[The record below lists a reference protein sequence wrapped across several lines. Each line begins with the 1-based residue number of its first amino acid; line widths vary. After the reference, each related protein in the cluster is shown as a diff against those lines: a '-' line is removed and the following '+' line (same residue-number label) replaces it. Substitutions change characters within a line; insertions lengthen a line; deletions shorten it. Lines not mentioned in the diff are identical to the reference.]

1 MINKL
6 QEQQVTDYL
15 ILHRLPLDILLEV
28 KDHMISQISDIQI
41 NENLSFDEAFHK
53 TQKLWE
59 SEFKM
64 TTYSVFYSEKI
75 PVIVKNIV
83 KAKYNR
89 ILKKSV
95 LYALISFGI
104 NLLLIYVSSS
114 QEMYTD
120 FFRGQNVLFLL
131 APALV
136 WAFNYKIRKYVKRDF
151 KYKGRSFYS
160 IYQQN
165 IGIMVVSTT
174 TMAQLVAKNG
184 RYAYLLFR
192 TDHPGNLVY
201 ALVTLM
207 FPFLAQIIVIFGIL
221 NFFEHKKTLK
231 KLSVF
236 VAE

>member
-1 MINKL
+1 MSK
-6 QEQQVTDYL
+6 EQLDLIRDYL
-15 ILHRLPLDILLEV
+15 IFQKLPLDILLEV
-28 KDHMISQISDIQI
+28 EDHMASQVLDIQK
-41 NENLSFDEAFHK
+41 NENIGFDEAFLK

-59 SEFKM
+59 NEFKM
-64 TTYSVFYSEKI
+64 TTYSAFYSEKI
-75 PVIVKNIV
+75 PVIVKKIV

-89 ILKKSV
+89 ILKKSL

-104 NLLLIYVSSS
+104 NLLFIYVSNS

-120 FFRGQNVLFLL
+120 FFRGQNLLFLL

-165 IGIMVVSTT
+165 IGIMVATT
-174 TMAQLVAKNG
+174 SAMAQIVAKDG
-184 RYAYLLFR
+184 KHAYLLFR
-192 TDHPGNLVY
+192 MNDMGDTFLS
-201 ALVTLM
+201 LLTLF
-207 FPFLAQIIVIFGIL
+207 FPFLIQMTVIFGIL

-236 VAE
+236 VAN

>member
-1 MINKL
+1 MNK
-6 QEQQVTDYL
+6 EQLDLIRDYL
-15 ILHRLPLDILLEV
+15 IFQKLPLDILLEV
-28 KDHMISQISDIQI
+28 EDHMASQVLDIQK
-41 NENLSFDEAFHK
+41 NEDISFDEAFLK

-75 PVIVKNIV
+75 PVIVKKIV

-95 LYALISFGI
+95 FYALISFFV
-104 NLLLIYVSSS
+104 NLLLIYISNS
-114 QEMYTD
+114 QETYTNL
-120 FFRGQNVLFLL
+120 FRLQNVLFLL

-136 WAFNYKIRKYVKRDF
+136 WAFNYKIRKYVKRGF

-184 RYAYLLFR
+184 KYAYLLFK
-192 TDHPGNLVY
+192 TDHLGNLVY
-201 ALVTLM
+201 ALVTLV
-207 FPFLAQIIVIFGIL
+207 FPFLTQIIVIFGIL

>member
-1 MINKL
+1 MNK
-6 QEQQVTDYL
+6 EQLDLIRDYL
-15 ILHRLPLDILLEV
+15 IFQKLPLDILLEV
-28 KDHMISQISDIQI
+28 EDHMASQILDIQK
-41 NENLSFDEAFHK
+41 NEDVSFDEAFLK

-59 SEFKM
+59 NEFKM
-64 TTYSVFYSEKI
+64 TTYSAFYSEKI
-75 PVIVKNIV
+75 PVIVKKIT

-95 LYALISFGI
+95 FYALISFGI

-120 FFRGQNVLFLL
+120 FFREQNLLFLL

-136 WAFNYKIRKYVKRDF
+136 WVFNYKIRKYIKKDF

-160 IYQQN
+160 MYQQN

-184 RYAYLLFR
+184 KYAYLLFK
-192 TDHPGNLVY
+192 TDHPGSLVY
-201 ALVTLM
+201 ALVTLL
-207 FPFLAQIIVIFGIL
+207 FPFLAQIAVIFGIL
-221 NFFEHKKTLK
+221 IFFEHKKTLK

-236 VAE
+236 IAE

>member
-1 MINKL
+1 MNK
-6 QEQQVTDYL
+6 EQLDLIRDYL
-15 ILHRLPLDILLEV
+15 IFQKLPLDILLEV
-28 KDHMISQISDIQI
+28 EDHMASQVLDIQK
-41 NENLSFDEAFHK
+41 NEDISFDEAFLK

-75 PVIVKNIV
+75 PVIVKKIV

-95 LYALISFGI
+95 LYALISFFV
-104 NLLLIYVSSS
+104 NLLLIYISNS
-114 QEMYTD
+114 QETYTNL
-120 FFRGQNVLFLL
+120 FRLQNVLFLL

-136 WAFNYKIRKYVKRDF
+136 WAFNYKIRKYVKRGF

-184 RYAYLLFR
+184 KYAYLLFK
-192 TDHPGNLVY
+192 TDHLGNLVY
-201 ALVTLM
+201 ALVTLL

-236 VAE
+236 IAE